1 MLAREIHADGVLCG
15 SDRIATGVIAA
26 FNEAG
31 ISVPKDVSVVGFDD
45 HEVAARSVPA
55 LTTIRQPLRE
65 EGHMAAGIALDMI
78 NGAVPT
84 TTVMHMQLVQRDS
97 L

>member
-1 MLAREIHADGVLCG
+1 M
-15 SDRIATGVIAA
+15 
-26 FNEAG
+26 
-31 ISVPKDVSVVGFDD
+31 GFDD

-65 EGHMAAGIALDMI
+65 EGRMAAGIALDMI